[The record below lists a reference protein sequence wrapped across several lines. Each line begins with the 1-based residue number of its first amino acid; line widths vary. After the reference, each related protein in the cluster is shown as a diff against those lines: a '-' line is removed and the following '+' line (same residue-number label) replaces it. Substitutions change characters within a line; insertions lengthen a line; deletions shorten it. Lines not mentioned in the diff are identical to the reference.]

1 MRFQIEPS
9 GSCLLTFVSIILLKN
24 KVRMFHESKYKPP
37 MNIFSLR
44 DYYSEPLVTDKYN
57 PKTISIR
64 VVFEISGQKLYCV
77 LTRSSKFM
85 L

>member
-24 KVRMFHESKYKPP
+24 KARMFRENKFKPP
-37 MNIFSLR
+37 MNIFSLS
-44 DYYSEPLVTDKYN
+44 DYYSEQIIRADKYN

-64 VVFEISGQKLYCV
+64 VVFEISSVRKDRDKTY
-77 LTRSSKFM
+77 TAS
-85 L
+85 

>member
-1 MRFQIEPS
+1 
-9 GSCLLTFVSIILLKN
+9 
-24 KVRMFHESKYKPP
+24 

>member
-1 MRFQIEPS
+1 
-9 GSCLLTFVSIILLKN
+9 
-24 KVRMFHESKYKPP
+24 

-64 VVFEISGQKLYCV
+64 VVFEISSVRKDRDKLI
-77 LTRSSKFM
+77 LRLNEIK
-85 L
+85 

>member
-1 MRFQIEPS
+1 
-9 GSCLLTFVSIILLKN
+9 
-24 KVRMFHESKYKPP
+24 MFHENKFKPP

-64 VVFEISGQKLYCV
+64 VVFEISVQKLYCV